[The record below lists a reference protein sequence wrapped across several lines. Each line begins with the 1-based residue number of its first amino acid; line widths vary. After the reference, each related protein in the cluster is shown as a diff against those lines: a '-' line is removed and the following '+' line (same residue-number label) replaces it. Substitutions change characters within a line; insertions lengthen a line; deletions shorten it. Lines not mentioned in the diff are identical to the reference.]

1 MTLSLRYHPYC
12 QECSHLGSLGYSH
25 HSRTFSLELRG
36 ISSGWSGMCSR
47 VALSPCNGTDR
58 GGDDGRSRCR
68 GLVLDLQYLA
78 VEA

>member
-1 MTLSLRYHPYC
+1 
-12 QECSHLGSLGYSH
+12 
-25 HSRTFSLELRG
+25 LELRG